1 MATGTDRRRK
11 AAARGRRAPGS
22 RAGLVVP
29 GLILAALLLGSGG
42 YLWLTTAGRPG
53 IAGGRI
59 GGPFA
64 LTDGAGRKVTDQD
77 FRGRYLL
84 VYFGYTSCPDACP
97 TTLNQVAAAL
107 DRLGAKA
114 AQVQPLFITVD
125 PRRDTP
131 AVIGPYAAA
140 FGPRIIG
147 LTGAPD
153 AIAQVVREYRVYAN
167 ANIADATT
175 KAYTVDHSSILYL
188 MGPDGGFIAAIRAD
202 ATGEAIAAEIAKH
215 MS

>member
-1 MATGTDRRRK
+1 MPTGTDRPRPGARRRG
-11 AAARGRRAPGS
+11 ARGN

-29 GLILAALLLGSGG
+29 GLILACLLLTSGG
-42 YLWLTTAGRPG
+42 YLWLTTARQPG
-53 IAGGRI
+53 LPAGKI

-64 LTDGAGRKVTDQD
+64 LTDGSGRKVTDRD

-114 AQVQPLFITVD
+114 AEVQPLFITVD
-125 PRRDTP
+125 PQRDTP

-140 FGPRIIG
+140 FGPGILG
-147 LTGAPD
+147 LTGEPD
-153 AIAQVVREYRVYAN
+153 AIAQVLREYRVYAN
-167 ANIADATT
+167 ANAAGAKD
-175 KAYTVDHSSILYL
+175 YTVDHSSILYL
-188 MGPDGGFIAAIRAD
+188 MGPDGGFVAAIPAD
-202 ATGEAIAAEIAKH
+202 ATGEAIAKQIASH